1 MLFAGEIR
9 CPGRDSE
16 WGCVKGVRGRM
27 GHRKKFL
34 LRPLTAWFDFFN
46 NIEQMKDRAFLG
58 EMEMMVLLALIRLGD
73 EAYGVPVAREL
84 RAIRGRDV
92 ALGSIYAALERLE
105 AKGLV
110 TSSLGEPT
118 PERGGRA
125 RRFFQVTKEGMRQV
139 QATRRALT
147 TLWRSLPEHEG
158 GKA

>member
-1 MLFAGEIR
+1 MTQ
-9 CPGRDSE
+9 
-16 WGCVKGVRGRM
+16 RG
-27 GHRKKFL
+27 
-34 LRPLTAWFDFFN
+34 
-46 NIEQMKDRAFLG
+46 FLG

-84 RAIRGRDV
+84 RAIRGREV

-125 RRFFQVTKEGMRQV
+125 RRFFRVTKEGLRQV

-147 TLWRSLPEHEG
+147 ALWRSLPEAEG

>member
-1 MLFAGEIR
+1 MDWSVHEGTRENDRLGISGNE
-9 CPGRDSE
+9 GRFH
-16 WGCVKGVRGRM
+16 GKGV
-27 GHRKKFL
+27 
-34 LRPLTAWFDFFN
+34 LTGGSDLFN
-46 NIEQMKDRAFLG
+46 NSEQMTQRGFLG

-125 RRFFQVTKEGMRQV
+125 RRFFRVTKEGLRQV

-147 TLWRSLPEHEG
+147 ALWRSLPEHEG

>member
-1 MLFAGEIR
+1 MDWSVHEGTRENGRLGLHEYAGG
-9 CPGRDSE
+9 P
-16 WGCVKGVRGRM
+16 W
-27 GHRKKFL
+27 RKV
-34 LRPLTAWFDFFN
+34 LTGEGDLFN
-46 NIEQMKDRAFLG
+46 NGEQMTQRGILG

-105 AKGLV
+105 GKGLV

-125 RRFFQVTKEGMRQV
+125 RRFFRVTKEGFRQV

-147 TLWRSLPEHEG
+147 ALWRSLPEHEG